1 MATNRINARQ
11 NWQLGFFYAPVKIFF
26 GFSQTRSAL
35 HAMGTCRTPCYMLH
49 GLEGLIRTYTNQT
62 LLLYC
67 IHTLPRRGINWEIL
81 PPRTKRF
88 PKSRDFAPRGLK
100 LPMYGSSGYKTELRN
115 YIFVKDDL
123 HSQRYKQKESFN
135 IYTKP
140 IFIIKIGT
148 VLWDISSP
156 FADSQTFLHVLTS
169 DKNFRTTKKY
179 Q

>member
-62 LLLYC
+62 PLLYC

-88 PKSRDFAPRGLK
+88 PKSRDFAPRGPRDCPRAISSEVLSDLNLLSK
-100 LPMYGSSGYKTELRN
+100 LVSDHFTDQKNLYEACPWPFWIWNRLPNVSNLL
-115 YIFVKDDL
+115 FDDFPISI
-123 HSQRYKQKESFN
+123 SQRRS
-135 IYTKP
+135 
-140 IFIIKIGT
+140 
-148 VLWDISSP
+148 WDCV
-156 FADSQTFLHVLTS
+156 FWDSGP
-169 DKNFRTTKKY
+169 
-179 Q
+179 

>member
-62 LLLYC
+62 LQLYC
-67 IHTLPRRGINWEIL
+67 TLPRRGINWEIL

-88 PKSRDFAPRGLK
+88 PKSRDFATRGPRDCPRAISRGCLIWTSYPNLSVTILQIRRICMK
-100 LPMYGSSGYKTELRN
+100 RALGPFG
-115 YIFVKDDL
+115 F
-123 HSQRYKQKESFN
+123 
-135 IYTKP
+135 
-140 IFIIKIGT
+140 GT
-148 VLWDISSP
+148 
-156 FADSQTFLHVLTS
+156 DSQMFPICCLTTS
-169 DKNFRTTKKY
+169 LFTAVKPLEY
-179 Q
+179 QV

>member
-67 IHTLPRRGINWEIL
+67 IRTLPRREINWEIL

-88 PKSRDFAPRGLK
+88 PKSRDFAPRGPRDCPRAILRAEGCK
-100 LPMYGSSGYKTELRN
+100 IPTRGKSRGPRWVYFPMHPDSRQCTDILSELA
-115 YIFVKDDL
+115 
-123 HSQRYKQKESFN
+123 
-135 IYTKP
+135 
-140 IFIIKIGT
+140 G
-148 VLWDISSP
+148 
-156 FADSQTFLHVLTS
+156 
-169 DKNFRTTKKY
+169 KY
-179 Q
+179 